1 MNVLRY
7 LSQLRSRLWPARPA
21 PLEPAGELPWDA
33 HWRAWLVS
41 FSLHLALLVV
51 LGLIIIKDPEKSDV
65 LALVTEPPVEHE
77 PLAVSEEFS
86 AADLPT
92 EEISATSAGN
102 ADADFVAAP
111 VLSMTTVLPSE
122 PPAEELPAINE
133 RVTIQDDI
141 RLATGPRVSD
151 NLVVKGAAGAGATG
165 TTGAVD
171 RITQEI
177 LLSLEERRTLV
188 VWFFDQ
194 SGSLARQRGEI
205 IKRFDRIYEELG
217 VIEAAGNPAFKKHDD
232 KPLLSAVVSFGER
245 ITFLTPKPTDDLQD
259 IKKAVAGIKTDDSGI
274 ERTFTAVADAVQR
287 YKQFRTQEPRRN
299 IRFII
304 FTDEVGD
311 DENELDRTV
320 GLCNRFA
327 IPVFC
332 VGVPAPF
339 GRREA
344 AIKYIDP
351 DPKFDQTPQWVN
363 VRQGPE
369 SFLPELVTVGPQDE
383 DAMDSGFGP
392 YSLTRLCYETGGIF
406 FAVHPNR
413 EERRVVSRRDTPELA
428 SQLSHFFDDETMR
441 GYRPDYVSIKEYQR
455 LLGENKARKALVE
468 AAQMSALAPME
479 RPELRFPKI
488 NDADLA
494 NRLTRAQQTA
504 AVLEPKIERLYQVL
518 KQGEKDRA
526 RLTKPR
532 WQAGYDCSMGR
543 VLAVK
548 VRTEGYNAMLAK
560 AKQGMSF
567 ADPKNDT
574 WQLVPDNEISVGT
587 ALEKQAQ
594 QARQYLQ
601 RVVQEHPGTPWALLA
616 QRELEQ
622 PLGWKWKELYAGVNA
637 PPPQVAAMPNNPPR
651 QPQNDRAQML
661 PRPERRPPPKL

>member
-1 MNVLRY
+1 ML
-7 LSQLRSRLWPARPA
+7 LAPAEDA
-21 PLEPAGELPWDA
+21 PWDA
-33 HWRAWLVS
+33 NWRAWLVS
-41 FSLHLALLVV
+41 FSVHLALLV
-51 LGLIIIKDPEKSDV
+51 LLALIIIKEPSKSDV
-65 LALVTEPPVEHE
+65 LALVTESPVVEE
-77 PLAVSEEFS
+77 PLAVSQDFS

-92 EEISATSAGN
+92 QEFSATSAGN

-111 VLSMTTVLPSE
+111 VLSMTTILPNE
-122 PPAEELPAINE
+122 PAADEAPRINE
-133 RVTIQDDI
+133 RVTIQEDI
-141 RLATGPRVSD
+141 RLATGPRVSE
-151 NLVVKGAAGAGATG
+151 NLVIKGAAGAGATG
-165 TTGAVD
+165 TSGAVD

-194 SGSLARQRGEI
+194 SGSLERQRGEI
-205 IKRFDRIYEELG
+205 IKRFDRIYQELG
-217 VIEAAGNPAFKKHDD
+217 VIEAAGNPAFKKHEDR
-232 KPLLSAVVSFGER
+232 PLLSAVVSFGER
-245 ITFLTPKPTDDLQD
+245 IAFLTPKPTDDLPE
-259 IKKAVAGIKTDDSGI
+259 IKKAVTGIKTDNSGI
-274 ERTFTAVADAVQR
+274 ERTFTAIGDAVGR
-287 YKQFRTQEPRRN
+287 FKQFRTQEPRRN
-299 IRFII
+299 VLFIV

-311 DENELDRTV
+311 DEAELDRTV

-413 EERRVVSRRDTPELA
+413 EERRVVSRRDTPELS

-455 LLGENKARKALVE
+455 LLAENKARRALVD
-468 AAQMSALAPME
+468 AAQMSALTPME

-504 AVLEPKIERLYQVL
+504 AVLEPKVDRLYQVL
-518 KQGEKDRA
+518 KQGEKDRE

-532 WQAGYDCSMGR
+532 WQAGFDCSMGR

-560 AKQGMSF
+560 AKQGMRF

-574 WQLVPDNEISVGT
+574 WQLVPDDEISVGT

-594 QARQYLQ
+594 QARKYLQ

-616 QRELEQ
+616 ERELRE
-622 PLGWKWKELYAGVNA
+622 PLGWKWKELYAGVNV
-637 PPPQVAAMPNNPPR
+637 PPPQVAAMPNNNPR